1 MKIVKKLILS
11 LVAISFLTTSS
22 FAVTWKASHQFPG
35 GKGDARDEMVQI
47 IAKEVEKANVD
58 FKIQVYPGQSL
69 YKAKAQW
76 KPLVDGQLDMTSL
89 PLDYANSFH
98 PEFSI
103 TLMPGIVKNHDHAQR
118 INKSPFMDGI
128 RKIIEDAGAMVLA
141 DAWLG
146 GGFASKNKCVT
157 GPASVNG
164 QVMRAAGPMFNKML
178 EGAGASIA
186 SMASSEVYA
195 ALQTGVLTGVNTSS
209 GSFVSFKIYEQVKCA
224 TPPGKFGLWFMYEP
238 ILISKKSFEAL
249 NDEQK
254 KALLAAGKKSEAYM
268 LGQVEALD
276 KKMEDTYKAK
286 GVELAYMSE
295 KDYTDWV
302 EIAKNTSFKE
312 FSDKVPA
319 GASLIEKALAV
330 K

>member
-1 MKIVKKLILS
+1 
-11 LVAISFLTTSS
+11 
-22 FAVTWKASHQFPG
+22 
-35 GKGDARDEMVQI
+35 
-47 IAKEVEKANVD
+47 
-58 FKIQVYPGQSL
+58 
-69 YKAKAQW
+69 
-76 KPLVDGQLDMTSL
+76 
-89 PLDYANSFH
+89 
-98 PEFSI
+98 
-103 TLMPGIVKNHDHAQR
+103 
-118 INKSPFMDGI
+118 
-128 RKIIEDAGAMVLA
+128 
-141 DAWLG
+141 
-146 GGFASKNKCVT
+146 
-157 GPASVNG
+157 
-164 QVMRAAGPMFNKML
+164 
-178 EGAGASIA
+178 
-186 SMASSEVYA
+186 
-195 ALQTGVLTGVNTSS
+195 
-209 GSFVSFKIYEQVKCA
+209 
-224 TPPGKFGLWFMYEP
+224 MYEP

-295 KDYTDWV
+295 KDYTDCV